1 MKKTKLIRGNAK
13 RVIAVA
19 SAFMMTCSTVA
30 GNPVNHAAA
39 AYAKEA
45 DTAKEEE
52 NSSWKENAASD
63 TEKSDT
69 EGTMSAE
76 DADESRAD
84 DESGKGDDGI
94 ASEESKENDDGI
106 NSDESKETDDEI
118 TSDESKE
125 ADDGIVSD
133 ESKEADDGIVSDE
146 SEETNNGEEA
156 DESQAADGS
165 EATDESE
172 ENGETGAAEES
183 EGTDESTTYNE
194 PETPKGLEEANRLAA
209 VMAVDPDSWYVELDS
224 CICRDDRYYVVDE
237 TTQEETMLKKQYIE
251 VEKDGESFIIYV
263 DGNGVMVKSKWLETE
278 DGHFRFVNNKG
289 KVIRNKEGKEAG
301 KFYGNFDDM
310 GYWTPVPNTFFE
322 SQLDDGTSVIK
333 YSGEDGGV
341 SGKKKDDIQKYYCF
355 QTTED
360 GILCSLIP
368 AEGISGAEAVTDTW
382 VVDLWIDADGYLTV
396 DKENQLIG
404 DKYYNF
410 TGEGHSSRSVN
421 TFIRT
426 EDGTILC
433 YLDEAGEKVR
443 EQFESDSEHTYYF
456 DENGD
461 LAVRQWIEKSGNFRY
476 VDGKGRMIV
485 NATKLV
491 AGFYGHFDGE
501 GYWTAI
507 EDEFF
512 EDKLDDGTPVTK
524 YSGKEGEVAGIGKKP
539 DRRYYCFVTGTDN
552 RISCRLLSAD
562 ETSMSET
569 VKNVWIDDMW
579 VNEDS
584 ILTIDVREQ
593 QIDGK
598 YYNFDAAG
606 HGSLITSAFIHDED
620 GNNLYYVDDAGE
632 KVTGEAEYPI
642 EDKYYSFSEDGRV
655 TLITNS
661 FIHDTNGNN
670 LYYVDENG
678 DKLTGLREHPLGEKY
693 YNSDADGRIELIVNS
708 FIHDEN
714 GNILCYVNADG
725 IKVTDTKEQLAGDKY
740 YNFDEDGNGT
750 LIINAFIHDTNGNNL
765 YYVDENGDKL
775 TGLREYQIG
784 DVYYNVSTDGLL
796 ELIVNAFIHDA
807 DQNILCYVGAD
818 GMKVTG
824 VREQLVDGRYYSL
837 DKDGKVT
844 LITSAFIHNVAG
856 ENLYYVD
863 EAGDKVTGKDEYL
876 IEGNYY
882 SFDAEGLCR
891 MITNS
896 FIHDTAGNL
905 LYYVDDTGSVIT
917 GKQDYPIETK
927 YYNIADDGKVTLIKN
942 AMIHD
947 QNGKILCYV
956 NESGEKAA
964 NRFVTVDGR
973 TIYFGADG
981 AQVFRQWI
989 ESDGKF
995 RYVDGKGYMI
1005 VNAVKAA
1012 GGFYGRYDGEGY
1024 WTAISNTF
1032 FEDKLDNGEPVT
1044 KYAGK
1049 EGAIAGIGEK
1059 PNTRHYC
1066 FETGQDN
1073 TIHCRLLS
1081 ADGGSVTDDPVANV
1095 WIGDL
1100 WVNEDGNLSMNVS
1113 AQQIDGRY
1121 YSFDENGHGTL
1132 ITNSVIQSPDGE
1144 GLCYVNESG
1153 EKAANRFVTFEGHTL
1168 YFGSDGAQVFRQ
1180 WIEINGKF
1188 RYVNNKGYMLVNT
1201 KKAVAGFYGSF
1212 DGEGYWTAI
1221 ENTFFEGDVNGEL
1234 VTKYSGNEGKIAGI
1248 GDKENR
1254 QEYCFL
1260 KETDGKLKCCLSAA
1274 DGDYLTEEAVK
1285 NTWINDMWVNESGY
1299 LVINADAP
1307 VHGVYYHFDAN
1318 GHGTLITY
1326 KVSYILDGGI
1336 NSGNNPLHYTGAM
1349 DTVILK
1355 MPSRPGYSFDG
1366 WYTDS
1371 SYTDRITEITSKSH
1385 GNLTLYA
1392 KWRRIYED
1400 NSSDNNEESATST
1413 TTNNNN
1419 NPTVVTPP
1427 VTVTVGEDKKVT
1439 LQTGGT
1445 TVAASA
1451 TQTAEGSVSGNT
1463 IVSTT
1468 ETASVTV
1475 AEGQVADVATVAV
1488 SADGSARALLASPAL
1503 GATVQQQTV
1512 TVQGVPVTQNVVVY
1526 ADGTQVTQKSGA
1538 EELEGFAEA
1547 VTSTEKAIQSGT
1559 QTLAAAYNDKVSI
1572 DLQQYKQVGAAVTY
1586 AVTSGIN
1593 GAVPQVQMEQTSFA
1607 PGQEVAA
1614 LITDANGN
1622 VTAVTII
1629 VGANGIIQYQIPG
1642 VNCIVRFMCKI

>member
-76 DADESRAD
+76 DTDESRAD
-84 DESGKGDDGI
+84 DES
-94 ASEESKENDDGI
+94 KEA
-106 NSDESKETDDEI
+106 DDEI

-133 ESKEADDGIVSDE
+133 ES
-146 SEETNNGEEA
+146 EETNNSEEA

-183 EGTDESTTYNE
+183 EGTDESNASNE
-194 PETPKGLEEANRLAA
+194 PETPKGLEKANRLAA

-278 DGHFRFVNNKG
+278 DGNFRFVNNKG

-396 DKENQLIG
+396 DKEKQLIG
-404 DKYYNF
+404 GNYYNF
-410 TGEGHSSRSVN
+410 DVVGHSSRSAN

-443 EQFESDSEHTYYF
+443 EQFESDGEHTYYF

-461 LAVRQWIEKSGNFRY
+461 LAVRQWIEENGSFRY

-606 HGSLITSAFIHDED
+606 HSSLITSAFIHDGD

-678 DKLTGLREHPLGEKY
+678 
-693 YNSDADGRIELIVNS
+693 N
-708 FIHDEN
+708 
-714 GNILCYVNADG
+714 
-725 IKVTDTKEQLAGDKY
+725 
-740 YNFDEDGNGT
+740 
-750 LIINAFIHDTNGNNL
+750 
-765 YYVDENGDKL
+765 KL

-844 LITSAFIHNVAG
+844 LITSAFIHNAAG

-1221 ENTFFEGDVNGEL
+1221 ENTFFEADVNGEL

-1307 VHGVYYHFDAN
+1307 VHGVYYHFDTN

-1349 DTVILK
+1349 DTVILE

-1371 SYTDRITEITSKSH
+1371 SFTDRITEITSKSH

>member
-94 ASEESKENDDGI
+94 ASEESKETDDGI
-106 NSDESKETDDEI
+106 NSDESKETDDGI
-118 TSDESKE
+118 ASDESKE
-125 ADDGIVSD
+125 TDDGITSD

-146 SEETNNGEEA
+146 SEETNNSEEA

-165 EATDESE
+165 GATDESE

-183 EGTDESTTYNE
+183 EGTDESNASDE
-194 PETPKGLEEANRLAA
+194 PETPKGLVEANRLAA

-355 QTTED
+355 QTTDD

-606 HGSLITSAFIHDED
+606 HGSLITSAFIHDGD

-632 KVTGEAEYPI
+632 KVTGKAEYPI
-642 EDKYYSFSEDGRV
+642 EDNYYRFSEDGRV

-661 FIHDTNGNN
+661 
-670 LYYVDENG
+670 
-678 DKLTGLREHPLGEKY
+678 
-693 YNSDADGRIELIVNS
+693 
-708 FIHDEN
+708 
-714 GNILCYVNADG
+714 
-725 IKVTDTKEQLAGDKY
+725 
-740 YNFDEDGNGT
+740 
-750 LIINAFIHDTNGNNL
+750 FIHDTNGNNL

-844 LITSAFIHNVAG
+844 LITSAFIHNAAG

-1132 ITNSVIQSPDGE
+1132 ITNAVIQSPDGE

-1153 EKAANRFVTFEGHTL
+1153 EKAVNRFVTFEGHTL

>member
-76 DADESRAD
+76 DTDESRAD
-84 DESGKGDDGI
+84 DES
-94 ASEESKENDDGI
+94 KEA
-106 NSDESKETDDEI
+106 DDEI

-133 ESKEADDGIVSDE
+133 ES
-146 SEETNNGEEA
+146 EETNNSEEA

-183 EGTDESTTYNE
+183 EGTDESNASNE
-194 PETPKGLEEANRLAA
+194 PETPKGLEKANRLAA

-224 CICRDDRYYVVDE
+224 CICRDDRYYVVEE

-278 DGHFRFVNNKG
+278 DGNFRFVNNKG

-301 KFYGNFDDM
+301 KFYGNFDDI

-396 DKENQLIG
+396 DKEKQLIG
-404 DKYYNF
+404 GNYYNF
-410 TGEGHSSRSVN
+410 DVVGHSSRSAN

-443 EQFESDSEHTYYF
+443 EQFESDGEHTYYF

-461 LAVRQWIEKSGNFRY
+461 LAVRQWIEENGSFRY

-606 HGSLITSAFIHDED
+606 HGSLITSAFIHDGD

-678 DKLTGLREHPLGEKY
+678 
-693 YNSDADGRIELIVNS
+693 N
-708 FIHDEN
+708 
-714 GNILCYVNADG
+714 
-725 IKVTDTKEQLAGDKY
+725 
-740 YNFDEDGNGT
+740 
-750 LIINAFIHDTNGNNL
+750 
-765 YYVDENGDKL
+765 KL

-844 LITSAFIHNVAG
+844 LITSAFIHNAAG

-1221 ENTFFEGDVNGEL
+1221 ENTFFEADVNGEL

-1307 VHGVYYHFDAN
+1307 VHGVYYHFDTN

-1349 DTVILK
+1349 DTVILE

-1371 SYTDRITEITSKSH
+1371 SFTDRITEITSKSH

>member
-106 NSDESKETDDEI
+106 N
-118 TSDESKE
+118 
-125 ADDGIVSD
+125 
-133 ESKEADDGIVSDE
+133 SDE

-661 FIHDTNGNN
+661 
-670 LYYVDENG
+670 
-678 DKLTGLREHPLGEKY
+678 
-693 YNSDADGRIELIVNS
+693 
-708 FIHDEN
+708 
-714 GNILCYVNADG
+714 
-725 IKVTDTKEQLAGDKY
+725 
-740 YNFDEDGNGT
+740 
-750 LIINAFIHDTNGNNL
+750 FIHDTNGNNL

>member
-76 DADESRAD
+76 DTDESRAD
-84 DESGKGDDGI
+84 DES
-94 ASEESKENDDGI
+94 KEA
-106 NSDESKETDDEI
+106 DDEI

-133 ESKEADDGIVSDE
+133 ES
-146 SEETNNGEEA
+146 EETNNSEEA

-183 EGTDESTTYNE
+183 EGTDESNASNE
-194 PETPKGLEEANRLAA
+194 PETPKGLEKANRLAA

-278 DGHFRFVNNKG
+278 DGNFRFVNNKG

-382 VVDLWIDADGYLTV
+382 VVDLWIAADGYLTV
-396 DKENQLIG
+396 DKEKQLIG
-404 DKYYNF
+404 GNYYNF
-410 TGEGHSSRSVN
+410 DVVGHSSRSAN

-443 EQFESDSEHTYYF
+443 EQFESDGEHTYYF

-461 LAVRQWIEKSGNFRY
+461 LAVRQWIEENGSFRY

-606 HGSLITSAFIHDED
+606 HSSLITSAFIHDGD

-678 DKLTGLREHPLGEKY
+678 
-693 YNSDADGRIELIVNS
+693 N
-708 FIHDEN
+708 
-714 GNILCYVNADG
+714 
-725 IKVTDTKEQLAGDKY
+725 
-740 YNFDEDGNGT
+740 
-750 LIINAFIHDTNGNNL
+750 
-765 YYVDENGDKL
+765 KL

-844 LITSAFIHNVAG
+844 LITSAFIHNAAG

-1221 ENTFFEGDVNGEL
+1221 ENTFFEADVNGEL

-1307 VHGVYYHFDAN
+1307 VHGVYYHFDTN

-1349 DTVILK
+1349 DTVILE

-1371 SYTDRITEITSKSH
+1371 SFTDRITEITSKSH